1 MLDITIK
8 ILILLQENMSK
19 WTNVNGR
26 HIYMF
31 RGKEKQMTIKFINET
46 LCLFAQPEM
55 NLNLKVYI

>member
-26 HIYMF
+26 HIYIF
-31 RGKEKQMTIKFINET
+31 RGKEKQNDNKKKQLNSIMKFYAYLHNRR
-46 LCLFAQPEM
+46 
-55 NLNLKVYI
+55 